1 MTPFTIIITAECGGT
16 FDTPTGLID
25 FPHGEGTAYD
35 HDMTCVYTITV
46 ERGKVVALNFTQF
59 RLEAGPPYCHY
70 DWLAVSNFMPEMV
83 AAHLTTLHIHATLL
97 AEFCFV
103 QIHTKKE

>member
-1 MTPFTIIITAECGGT
+1 MANVAAAAVGDAHSCMTALTIIITAECGGT

-25 FPHGEGTAYD
+25 FPRGEGTAYD

-46 ERGKVVALNFTQF
+46 ETGKVVALNFTQF

-70 DWLAVSNFMPEMV
+70 DWLAVSNFM
-83 AAHLTTLHIHATLL
+83 
-97 AEFCFV
+97 F
-103 QIHTKKE
+103 